1 MGSVLG
7 ALGLA
12 GGQSGSG
19 YNAQQ
24 ANILNP
30 TTTAQ
35 ANIAAQGAQGGL
47 NQQQAFVNQ
56 LQGAGGQGL
65 AAQQQLIGQLQQQAA
80 GQGPNP
86 AQAQLAQ
93 ATAANTA
100 NQASLMAG
108 QRGASANPGL
118 IARQAAQQ
126 GAANQQA
133 AAGQAATLGAQQQLA
148 AQQNLAG
155 LASTAVGQQ
164 ATGIQNLNAA
174 QQAEQQNILNSIAQ
188 QNAANVGMTSN
199 INSTNA
205 GVTSNANNL
214 AGTGIGGLFNG
225 VGVATGLLPAAT
237 KTAAPAAAGLAAGG
251 QVGSFAEYLGLALG
265 GKVPALVS
273 PGERYLSPSDAKK
286 AAQGTNPMKLGEK
299 IPGKAKVAGDSPK
312 NDTVKKDLKS
322 GGVVLPRSV
331 TQSKNPGDASKRFV
345 DALNQKKSLSAR
357 RGK

>member
-1 MGSVLG
+1 MGAVLG
-7 ALGLA
+7 VLGLA
-12 GGQSGSG
+12 GGQNGSG

-24 ANILNP
+24 ATLLNP
-30 TTTAQ
+30 TNTNQ
-35 ANIAAQGAQGGL
+35 ANVAAQGAQSGL
-47 NQQQAFVNQ
+47 NQQQQFVNQ

-108 QRGASANPGL
+108 QRGASANTGL

-155 LASTAVGQQ
+155 LAGTAVSQQ

-205 GVTSNANNL
+205 GVTSQQNSLGSGLVGGALN
-214 AGTGIGGLFNG
+214 GIGAALQPAGQAPSGLS
-225 VGVATGLLPAAT
+225 
-237 KTAAPAAAGLAAGG
+237 AGLQAFEAGG
-251 QVGSFAEYLGLALG
+251 NVGSFADYLGLALG

-312 NDTVKKDLKS
+312 NDIVKKDLKS

-331 TQSKNPGDASKRFV
+331 TNAKNPSAASKRFV

-357 RGK
+357 RSK